1 MVEESVEFR
10 GYLFKKEP
18 ALEIID
24 TNRTITQ
31 AQIKK
36 LLEGKDGEKLNKNLP
51 IKDVNKF
58 LKEKFGI
65 EDWSQV
71 EEKYRWIKAKL
82 PTVKGKS
89 GIYLWVGDG
98 DPIYIGQA
106 LDLYD
111 RFNRD
116 YLQISPKNLAEDGQ
130 ATNLKM
136 NYFLLLCILAG
147 VTVNIYFYEVTG
159 FDKSNEKE
167 RKRLSDILDNIESD
181 LIKKSVKEGVILLND
196 RI

>member
-18 ALEIID
+18 TLEIID

-31 AQIKK
+31 KQIKK
-36 LLEGKDGEKLNKNLP
+36 LLEGKDGEKLKKNLP

-65 EDWSQV
+65 EDWNQV

-89 GIYLWVGDG
+89 GIYLWVVDG

-147 VTVNIYFYEVTG
+147 VTVDIYFYEVIG
-159 FDKSNEKE
+159 FDKSNKEE
-167 RKRLSDILDNIESD
+167 RKRLNDILDNIESD
-181 LIKKSVKEGVILLND
+181 LIKGSVKEGVILLND

>member
-31 AQIKK
+31 KQIKD
-36 LLEGKDGEKLNKNLP
+36 LLEGKDGKKLKKNLP
-51 IKDVNKF
+51 IKKINKF

-65 EDWSQV
+65 EDWNQV

-82 PTVKGKS
+82 LTTRGKS
-89 GIYLWVGDG
+89 GIYLWVVDR
-98 DPIYIGQA
+98 DPIYIGKA

-111 RFNRD
+111 RFNTN
-116 YLQISPKNLAEDGQ
+116 YFQISPKNLAEDGQ

-147 VTVNIYFYEVTG
+147 VTVDIYFYEVTG
-159 FDKSNEKE
+159 FDKSNKEEKKE
-167 RKRLSDILDNIESD
+167 LNHILSKIESD

>member
-10 GYLFKKEP
+10 SYLFKKEP

-31 AQIKK
+31 EQIKK
-36 LLEGKDGEKLNKNLP
+36 LLEGKDGEKLRKNLP

-65 EDWSQV
+65 EDWNRV

-82 PTVKGKS
+82 PTTRGKS
-89 GIYLWVGDG
+89 GIYLWVVDG

-106 LDLYD
+106 LDLYT
-111 RFNRD
+111 RFNSN

-136 NYFLLLCILAG
+136 NYFLLLCILSSI
-147 VTVNIYFYEVTG
+147 TVDIYFYEVTG
-159 FDKSNEKE
+159 FDKSNEEEKNE
-167 RKRLSDILDNIESD
+167 LKHILSEIESD
-181 LIKKSVKEGVILLND
+181 LIKGSVKEGVILLND

>member
-18 ALEIID
+18 TLEIID

-36 LLEGKDGEKLNKNLP
+36 LLEGKDGEKLKKNLP

-65 EDWSQV
+65 EDWNQV

-89 GIYLWVGDG
+89 GIYLWVVDG

-136 NYFLLLCILAG
+136 NYFLLLCILVG
-147 VTVNIYFYEVTG
+147 VTVDIYFYEVIG
-159 FDKSNEKE
+159 FDKYNKEE
-167 RKRLSDILDNIESD
+167 RKRLKDILDNIESD
-181 LIKKSVKEGVILLND
+181 LIKGSVKEGVILLND

>member
-18 ALEIID
+18 TLEIID

-31 AQIKK
+31 KQIKK
-36 LLEGKDGEKLNKNLP
+36 LLEGKDGEKLKKNLP

-65 EDWSQV
+65 EDWNQV

-89 GIYLWVGDG
+89 GIYLWVVDG

-147 VTVNIYFYEVTG
+147 VTVDIYFYEVIG
-159 FDKSNEKE
+159 FDKSNKEE
-167 RKRLSDILDNIESD
+167 RKRLNDILDNIESN
-181 LIKKSVKEGVILLND
+181 LIKGSVKEGVILLND

>member
-18 ALEIID
+18 TLEIID

-36 LLEGKDGEKLNKNLP
+36 LLEGKDGEKLKKNLP

-89 GIYLWVGDG
+89 GIYLWVVDG

-159 FDKSNEKE
+159 FDKSNKEE
-167 RKRLSDILDNIESD
+167 RKRLKDILDNIESD
-181 LIKKSVKEGVILLND
+181 LIKGSVKEGVILLND

>member
-18 ALEIID
+18 TLEIID

-36 LLEGKDGEKLNKNLP
+36 LLEGKDGEKLKKNLP

-65 EDWSQV
+65 EDWNQV

-82 PTVKGKS
+82 PTTSGKS
-89 GIYLWVGDG
+89 GIYLWVVDG

-147 VTVNIYFYEVTG
+147 VTVDIYFYEVIG
-159 FDKSNEKE
+159 FDKSNKEE
-167 RKRLSDILDNIESD
+167 RKRLNDILDNIESD
-181 LIKKSVKEGVILLND
+181 LIKGSVKEGVILLND

>member
-18 ALEIID
+18 TLEIID

-36 LLEGKDGEKLNKNLP
+36 LLEGKDGEKLKKNLP

-89 GIYLWVGDG
+89 GIYLWVVDG

-147 VTVNIYFYEVTG
+147 VTVDIYFYEVIG
-159 FDKSNEKE
+159 FDKSNKEE
-167 RKRLSDILDNIESD
+167 RKRLNDILDNIESD
-181 LIKKSVKEGVILLND
+181 LIKGSVKEGVILLND

>member
-10 GYLFKKEP
+10 GYLFKKELT
-18 ALEIID
+18 LEIID

-36 LLEGKDGEKLNKNLP
+36 LLEGKDGEKLKKNLP

-65 EDWSQV
+65 EDWNQV

-82 PTVKGKS
+82 PTTRGKS
-89 GIYLWVGDG
+89 GIYLWVVDG

-106 LDLYD
+106 LDLYV
-111 RFNRD
+111 RFNSN

-147 VTVNIYFYEVTG
+147 VTVDIYFYEVIG
-159 FDKSNEKE
+159 FDKSNKEE
-167 RKRLSDILDNIESD
+167 RKRLKDILDNIESD
-181 LIKKSVKEGVILLND
+181 LIKGSVKEGVILLND

>member
-18 ALEIID
+18 TLEIID

-36 LLEGKDGEKLNKNLP
+36 LLEGKDGEKLKKNLP

-71 EEKYRWIKAKL
+71 EEKYKWIKAKL

-89 GIYLWVGDG
+89 GIYLWVVDR

-147 VTVNIYFYEVTG
+147 VTVDIYFYEVIG
-159 FDKSNEKE
+159 FDKSNKEE
-167 RKRLSDILDNIESD
+167 RKRLNDILDNIESN
-181 LIKKSVKEGVILLND
+181 LIKGSVKEGVILLND

>member
-18 ALEIID
+18 TLEIID
-24 TNRTITQ
+24 TNRTFTQ
-31 AQIKK
+31 KQIKK
-36 LLEGKDGEKLNKNLP
+36 LLEGKDGEKLKKNLP

-65 EDWSQV
+65 EDWSHV

-89 GIYLWVGDG
+89 GIYLWVVDG

-147 VTVNIYFYEVTG
+147 VTVDIYFYEVIG
-159 FDKSNEKE
+159 FDKYNKEE
-167 RKRLSDILDNIESD
+167 RKRLNDILDNIESD
-181 LIKKSVKEGVILLND
+181 LIKGSVKEGVILLND